1 MTVRPRSSLLNPAL
15 VRPHALASVPR
26 DQQTLWLDKNENL
39 DPTLLTLSAKVF
51 GELDAASIASYPEA
65 GELYRRLAAWLALD
79 PHCLL
84 LTPGSDGAIRLT
96 FEAFV
101 EPGDVVVHTQPT
113 FAMYPVYCQMF
124 GAKAVT
130 IEYLD
135 SDTGPQLNRDALI
148 GAVRH
153 HKPKLVCL
161 PNPDSPT
168 GTVQAESFLS
178 ELLRACEEACSVL
191 LIDEAYHPFYRWTAI
206 PWVMQSPNLVVAR
219 TFAKAWGAAG
229 LRIGYLAA
237 QPQTAGL
244 LHKLRPMYEV
254 STVATEFMTRMMG
267 HVDAMEASVQRVL
280 QGKGEFAMRMERLG
294 LRVLRSEGNF
304 MHVRFGAY
312 AERVHAALRGKVLY
326 REFFTTPGL
335 IGYSRFSMAPAS
347 VLEPVIQLIEN
358 VVGEAR

>member
-1 MTVRPRSSLLNPAL
+1 MTVRPRSSLLNPTL
-15 VRPHALASVPR
+15 VRPYALASVPR

-39 DPTLLTLSAKVF
+39 DPTLLALTAKVF
-51 GELDAASIASYPEA
+51 AELDAASIASYPEA
-65 GELYRRLAAWLALD
+65 GELYRQLAAYLALD

-101 EPGDVVVHTQPT
+101 EPGDIVLHTQPT

-124 GAKAVT
+124 GARAVA

-153 HKPKLVCL
+153 YKPKLVCL

-168 GTVQAESFLS
+168 GTVQDEPFLS
-178 ELLRACEEACSVL
+178 DLLDVCEEACSVL
-191 LIDEAYHPFYRWTAI
+191 LIDEAYHPFYRWTAM
-206 PWVMQSPNLVVAR
+206 PWVMNSPNLVVTR

-237 QPQTAGL
+237 QPQTSAV

-254 STVATEFMTRMMG
+254 STVASEFMTRMMI

-280 QGKGEFAMRMERLG
+280 QGKAEFSMRMGRLG

-304 MHVRFGAY
+304 LHVSFGAN

-326 REFFTTPGL
+326 RESFTAPGL
-335 IGYSRFSMAPAS
+335 VGYSRFSMAPIG
-347 VLEPVIQLIEN
+347 VLEPVIQLIED